1 VRLARVHAANE
12 VSALLSLRSTWL
24 HASGALP
31 GVEGSMAKLYSASAF
46 QASTADLLELVGVDA
61 LLHESEDDAP
71 VDGVLEY
78 QWRKSPVVTIYGGT
92 NEILRTI
99 IAERHLGLPRTR

>member
-1 VRLARVHAANE
+1 
-12 VSALLSLRSTWL
+12 
-24 HASGALP
+24 
-31 GVEGSMAKLYSASAF
+31 MAKLYSASAF
-46 QASTADLLELVGVDA
+46 QTSTADLLDLVGVDA
-61 LLHESEDDAP
+61 LLHESESDAP

>member
-1 VRLARVHAANE
+1 MPAPIRDARAFDKGIEFTLDGRA
-12 VSALLSLRSTWL
+12 
-24 HASGALP
+24 
-31 GVEGSMAKLYSASAF
+31 GVFVDSAF
-46 QASTADLLELVGVDA
+46 LEECRTAFGAAYVNVGFCADSQDLAIAIYL
-61 LLHESEDDAP
+61 ESESDAP

>member
-1 VRLARVHAANE
+1 
-12 VSALLSLRSTWL
+12 
-24 HASGALP
+24 
-31 GVEGSMAKLYSASAF
+31 MAKLFSATAF
-46 QASTADLLELVGVDA
+46 QASTADLLDLVGTEA
-61 LLHESEDDAP
+61 LLDETVDDAP
-71 VDGVLEY
+71 AAGVLEY